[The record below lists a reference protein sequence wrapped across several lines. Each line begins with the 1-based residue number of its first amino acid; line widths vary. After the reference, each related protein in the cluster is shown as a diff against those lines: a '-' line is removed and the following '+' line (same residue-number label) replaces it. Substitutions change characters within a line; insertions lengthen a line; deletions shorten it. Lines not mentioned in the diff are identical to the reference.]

1 MNMNEIAKIAGVSN
15 ATVSRAFRT
24 PEKVKPELKEKIFK
38 IAAEN
43 NYVYN
48 ASAADLKRRVSNT
61 VGILFQQRI
70 GAVFSKTFMAI
81 QETLLKEN
89 ISVVTGH
96 TRFNHEI
103 ESRLLKQFLE
113 RQVAGIIL
121 TGFTKKNKTLIK
133 NLSSQGIPSV
143 IIWEILEGSDFN
155 YVGIDNHNAAFKATD
170 YLIGLGHRRIGLLI
184 GPYQR
189 MERIQKRYNG
199 YQDAL
204 TSNEIE
210 IDPSIVIS
218 SELGFLQGK
227 EAMHRLLKATDRPS
241 AVFAASDYLAM
252 GALKAIKEVGMK
264 VPGDISVMGLDDAEF
279 AAYCDPPLS
288 TVRGPAREIGEIA
301 AKILLEIKDEPNLPP
316 KQYCLDSDLIIR
328 DSCAPYY

>member
-1 MNMNEIAKIAGVSN
+1 MNEIAKIAGVSN

-24 PEKVKPELKEKIFK
+24 PEKVRPELKEKIFK

-43 NYVYN
+43 HYVYN

-61 VGILFQQRI
+61 VGVLFQQRI

-81 QETLLKEN
+81 QETLLEKN
-89 ISVVTGH
+89 ISVIIGH
-96 TRFNHEI
+96 TQFKPEV
-103 ESRLLKQFLE
+103 ESQLLQQFLE

-121 TGFTKKNKTLIK
+121 SGFTKENKTLIK
-133 NLSSQGIPSV
+133 KFSSQGIPSV
-143 IIWEILEGSDFN
+143 IIWEILKGSDFN
-155 YVGIDNHNAAFKATD
+155 YVGIDNHNAAFKATE

-184 GPYQR
+184 GPYQK
-189 MERIQKRYNG
+189 MERIQNRYDG
-199 YQDAL
+199 YKDAL
-204 TSNEIE
+204 TKNKIE
-210 IDPSIVIS
+210 IDQSIVIS

-227 EAMHRLLKATDRPS
+227 EAMHRLLKAADRPS

-252 GALKAIKEVGMK
+252 GALKAIKEAGMK
-264 VPGDISVMGLDDAEF
+264 VPKDISLMGLDDAEF

-288 TVRGPAREIGEIA
+288 TVRGPAREIGKIA
-301 AKILLEIKDEPNLPP
+301 AKILLEIKDEPGLPP

-328 DSCAPYY
+328 DSCAPHF